1 MNVQCDCQVDVKPVQ
16 SFIKGEWPLERVR
29 TSRESSPCDVWCCGY
44 SLMEAELVIRQKS
57 LRPIRRPHSAPGGS
71 CPVTRLQQHWVSVCD
86 WVRENRKGAGTETQ
100 LYSLLP
106 AHTVRKQNSIQAAQV
121 VSSSKKKIIIIKKRL
136 PDWCLFSFIKKL
148 FSSKASTNTFFFL
161 LLMNSDF
168 WWWLLKFCCSPER
181 KTNADTVW
189 LSGNSAQAVFFFYYM
204 TFMLQLMFLFKCG
217 LCLQDYTVFHTDH
230 IH

>member
-106 AHTVRKQNSIQAAQV
+106 AHTVRKQNSFQAAQV
-121 VSSSKKKIIIIKKRL
+121 VSSSKKKIIIKKKITWL
-136 PDWCLFSFIKKL
+136 VSFLIHKKPVQQQSIDEHFL
-148 FSSKASTNTFFFL
+148 FSSSDELWFL
-161 LLMNSDF
+161 MMIIEVLLFTGTENECWHSLTQ
-168 WWWLLKFCCSPER
+168 WKFSSSC
-181 KTNADTVW
+181 V
-189 LSGNSAQAVFFFYYM
+189 FFYYM
-204 TFMLQLMFLFKCG
+204 TFMLPLMFLFKCG
-217 LCLQDYTVFHTDH
+217 LCLQDYTVFHTEH

>member
-168 WWWLLKFCCSPER
+168 WWLLMILLFTGTENECWHSLTQWKFSSSC
-181 KTNADTVW
+181 
-189 LSGNSAQAVFFFYYM
+189 VFFLLYDIYASIN
-204 TFMLQLMFLFKCG
+204 
-217 LCLQDYTVFHTDH
+217 VF
-230 IH
+230 I

>member
-168 WWWLLKFCCSPER
+168 WWLLMILLFTGTENECWHSLTQWKFSSSC
-181 KTNADTVW
+181 
-189 LSGNSAQAVFFFYYM
+189 VFFF
-204 TFMLQLMFLFKCG
+204 TIWH
-217 LCLQDYTVFHTDH
+217 LCFN
-230 IH
+230 